1 MKYKC
6 FKEFKGK
13 DLNLKSLTVPVNSEL
28 IRQGDILY
36 YNDQPVCI
44 WRSQVAKDYFIWNGD
59 NCADERLGY
68 LKTIVFDP
76 REVSWEE
83 LVKEFDEEGNITDEK
98 LETHTDRY
106 TPEES
111 KYMLEHF
118 PQFFDDN
125 WRFNDYFYVG
135 SHISELKDLA
145 NYLNREK

>member
-13 DLNLKSLTVPVNSEL
+13 DLNLKPLTVPVNSEL
-28 IRQGDILY
+28 IRKGDILY

-44 WRSQVAKDYFIWNGD
+44 WRSQVAKDFMVWNGD

-76 REVSWEE
+76 RMKTWEE
-83 LVKEFDEEGNITDEK
+83 LVKETDEEGNVVNEK
-98 LETHTDRY
+98 METRSDRY
-106 TPEES
+106 TPDEAS
-111 KYMLEHF
+111 YMLEHF
-118 PQFFDDN
+118 PQFFNDD

-145 NYLNREK
+145 NYLNRS